1 MKKLYKL
8 CYPLLAVAILAG
20 CSNGMANTASDGSYI
35 SEDSAKTTAYNHAN
49 VNEKDVASIQLTKD
63 KENGKDVYSI
73 EFYTKDKK
81 YDYDIDRST
90 GEILKNESENL
101 TSAMNNEK
109 NTDSKKNN
117 TSTTVNTTSNSNNK
131 TTASNTPSNNTNKS
145 SSSNKTP
152 ASSSITK
159 EKAKSIAFAHAK
171 VSESNVKGLKIEND
185 WEHGQEAYSVSF
197 YTGNYEYEYDI
208 AKSNG
213 TILKADKYYE
223 KNNNS
228 SNSNSM
234 ISKDK
239 AMSIALA
246 KVSGAT
252 SSNIYIELEKDDGR
266 YTYEGEINFNNK
278 EYEFEIDAY
287 TGNILKWE
295 VDSFD

>member
-197 YTGNYEYEYDI
+197 YAGNYEYEYDI

-213 TILKADKYYE
+213 TILKADKDYE
-223 KNNNS
+223 KDNNS

>member
-101 TSAMNNEK
+101 ASAMNNEK

-213 TILKADKYYE
+213 TILKADKDYE

>member
-159 EKAKSIAFAHAK
+159 EKAKSIAFAHAT

-213 TILKADKYYE
+213 TILKADKDYE

>member
-8 CYPLLAVAILAG
+8 CYPLLAVTILAG
-20 CSNGMANTASDGSYI
+20 CSNGMANTSSDGSYI

-81 YDYDIDRST
+81 FEYDIDRST
-90 GEILKNESENL
+90 GEILKNESENINSSENTEK
-101 TSAMNNEK
+101 TSNPKKDKESSTTKTTTKTTTNSTNK
-109 NTDSKKNN
+109 NT
-117 TSTTVNTTSNSNNK
+117 
-131 TTASNTPSNNTNKS
+131 ASNNTNKS

-152 ASSSITK
+152 VSTSITK
-159 EKAKSIAFAHAK
+159 EKAKSIALAHAK

-197 YTGNYEYEYDI
+197 YAGNYEYEYDI

-213 TILKADKYYE
+213 TILKADKDYE
-223 KNNNS
+223 KDNNS

-295 VDSFD
+295 VDSID

>member
-213 TILKADKYYE
+213 TILKADKDYE

>member
-213 TILKADKYYE
+213 TILKADKDYE

-239 AMSIALA
+239 AMYIALA

>member
-1 MKKLYKL
+1 M
-8 CYPLLAVAILAG
+8 
-20 CSNGMANTASDGSYI
+20 
-35 SEDSAKTTAYNHAN
+35 
-49 VNEKDVASIQLTKD
+49 NEKDVASIQLTKD

-152 ASSSITK
+152 VSTSITR
-159 EKAKSIAFAHAK
+159 EKAKSIALAHAK

-197 YTGNYEYEYDI
+197 YAGNYEYEYDI

-213 TILKADKYYE
+213 TILKADKDYE
-223 KNNNS
+223 KDNNS

-295 VDSFD
+295 VDSID

>member
-117 TSTTVNTTSNSNNK
+117 PSTTVNTTSNSNNK

-213 TILKADKYYE
+213 TILKADKDYE

>member
-1 MKKLYKL
+1 MKKLHKL

-213 TILKADKYYE
+213 TILKADKDYE

>member
-81 YDYDIDRST
+81 YDYYIDRST

-213 TILKADKYYE
+213 TILKADKDYE

>member
-1 MKKLYKL
+1 
-8 CYPLLAVAILAG
+8 
-20 CSNGMANTASDGSYI
+20 MANTASDGSYI
-35 SEDSAKTTAYNHAN
+35 SEDRAKTTAYNHAN

-152 ASSSITK
+152 VSTSITR
-159 EKAKSIAFAHAK
+159 EKAKSIALAHAK

-197 YTGNYEYEYDI
+197 YAGNYEYEYDI

-213 TILKADKYYE
+213 TILKADKDYE
-223 KNNNS
+223 KDNNS

-295 VDSFD
+295 VDSID

>member
-8 CYPLLAVAILAG
+8 CYPLLAVTILAG

-35 SEDSAKTTAYNHAN
+35 SEDSTKTTAYNHAN

-152 ASSSITK
+152 VSTSITR
-159 EKAKSIAFAHAK
+159 EKAKSIALAHAK

-197 YTGNYEYEYDI
+197 YAGNYEYEYDI

-213 TILKADKYYE
+213 TILKADKDYE
-223 KNNNS
+223 KDNNS

-295 VDSFD
+295 VDSID

>member
-152 ASSSITK
+152 VSTSITR
-159 EKAKSIAFAHAK
+159 EKAKSIALAHAK

-197 YTGNYEYEYDI
+197 YAGNYEYEYDI

-213 TILKADKYYE
+213 TILKADKDYE
-223 KNNNS
+223 KDNNS

>member
-117 TSTTVNTTSNSNNK
+117 TSTTVNTTSIQ
-131 TTASNTPSNNTNKS
+131 TNLVLLIKLLLLQVLPKKKRNLS
-145 SSSNKTP
+145 PLLMRK
-152 ASSSITK
+152 
-159 EKAKSIAFAHAK
+159 
-171 VSESNVKGLKIEND
+171 
-185 WEHGQEAYSVSF
+185 
-197 YTGNYEYEYDI
+197 
-208 AKSNG
+208 
-213 TILKADKYYE
+213 
-223 KNNNS
+223 
-228 SNSNSM
+228 
-234 ISKDK
+234 
-239 AMSIALA
+239 
-246 KVSGAT
+246 
-252 SSNIYIELEKDDGR
+252 
-266 YTYEGEINFNNK
+266 
-278 EYEFEIDAY
+278 
-287 TGNILKWE
+287 
-295 VDSFD
+295 

>member
-152 ASSSITK
+152 VSTSITK
-159 EKAKSIAFAHAK
+159 EKAKSIALAHAK

-197 YTGNYEYEYDI
+197 YAGNYEYEYDI

-213 TILKADKYYE
+213 TILKADKDYE
-223 KNNNS
+223 KDNNS

-246 KVSGAT
+246 KVNGAT